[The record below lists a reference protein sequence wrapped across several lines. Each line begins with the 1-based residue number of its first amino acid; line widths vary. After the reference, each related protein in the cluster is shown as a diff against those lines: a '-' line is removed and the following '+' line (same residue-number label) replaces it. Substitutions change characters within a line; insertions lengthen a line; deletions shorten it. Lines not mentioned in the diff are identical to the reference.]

1 MIEVNGSQGVQI
13 GDGNI
18 QICLFT
24 GEQPPGP
31 VVVGNVP
38 QIPPAFQSRED
49 LLAPLRAPDP
59 GVSIVHAVTGMRG
72 VGKTQLAAAYARER
86 VNAGWRLVAWVN
98 AEDTSGML
106 NGLVAVADRLGISR
120 PGTDLEVIGG
130 EVRNR
135 LEADGE
141 RCLIVYDNV
150 TDPDALAPYIPS
162 AGRSQVLVTS
172 TYASVLSLG
181 RPTKVEVFTEQES
194 LGFLFER
201 TNLDDA
207 DGAKILAEEV
217 GYLPLALAQAAAVI
231 QAQHLS
237 YPVYLTRLRGHPTGK
252 YLPAAKGS
260 RYPRGVGEAIGLSID
275 TVTATDPSG
284 LCGDLLAVI
293 SLLSTEGVARELLHR
308 GERESAPDG
317 RAAEIDEAL
326 ARLADASLLTF
337 SGGDKAEPNL
347 IAHRLVMRVTRE
359 RRAHDGTLNAAGSAA
374 CELLAVAAESLGEP
388 WRQRTAARALVRQII
403 ALNDHIARQ
412 RGADDTGALAENLL
426 SRRAWALWCLDE
438 LADNA
443 ALAVDLGEP
452 LADDLERVLGESHPR
467 TLTARNDLALAY
479 RLAGRVGDA
488 VALYE
493 RVLADRERVLGQSHP
508 DTLTTRNDLAIAY
521 AHRLT
526 GRVEDAIG
534 LHQRVLADRERVLGE
549 SDPETVTSRNNL
561 ALAYQAAGRAGDAVL
576 LYERVLADRERLLG
590 ESHPDTLT
598 SRNNLAGAYLLAA
611 QVEDAVPLFERVLA
625 DRERV
630 LGQSHPDTVMARNN
644 LAGAY
649 RVTGRLREA
658 IGLFEAS
665 LAQFERVLG
674 ADHPS
679 AALVRE
685 NLAAARRKA
694 KDQETGERTVG

>member
-1 MIEVNGSQGVQI
+1 
-13 GDGNI
+13 
-18 QICLFT
+18 
-24 GEQPPGP
+24 
-31 VVVGNVP
+31 
-38 QIPPAFQSRED
+38 
-49 LLAPLRAPDP
+49 
-59 GVSIVHAVTGMRG
+59 
-72 VGKTQLAAAYARER
+72 
-86 VNAGWRLVAWVN
+86 
-98 AEDTSGML
+98 
-106 NGLVAVADRLGISR
+106 
-120 PGTDLEVIGG
+120 
-130 EVRNR
+130 
-135 LEADGE
+135 
-141 RCLIVYDNV
+141 
-150 TDPDALAPYIPS
+150 
-162 AGRSQVLVTS
+162 
-172 TYASVLSLG
+172 
-181 RPTKVEVFTEQES
+181 
-194 LGFLFER
+194 
-201 TNLDDA
+201 
-207 DGAKILAEEV
+207 
-217 GYLPLALAQAAAVI
+217 
-231 QAQHLS
+231 
-237 YPVYLTRLRGHPTGK
+237 
-252 YLPAAKGS
+252 
-260 RYPRGVGEAIGLSID
+260 
-275 TVTATDPSG
+275 
-284 LCGDLLAVI
+284 
-293 SLLSTEGVARELLHR
+293 
-308 GERESAPDG
+308 
-317 RAAEIDEAL
+317 
-326 ARLADASLLTF
+326 
-337 SGGDKAEPNL
+337 
-347 IAHRLVMRVTRE
+347 MRVTRE

-403 ALNDHIARQ
+403 ALNDHITRQ

-479 RLAGRVGDA
+479 RL
-488 VALYE
+488 
-493 RVLADRERVLGQSHP
+493 
-508 DTLTTRNDLAIAY
+508 
-521 AHRLT
+521 
-526 GRVEDAIG
+526 
-534 LHQRVLADRERVLGE
+534 
-549 SDPETVTSRNNL
+549 
-561 ALAYQAAGRAGDAVL
+561 AGRAGDAVL